1 MGEVEL
7 EIPAHRAYLAFAR
20 QVVAAAAS
28 VEPRF
33 RAERIDDLRIVVSE
47 AITNAVEAHLDRGN
61 DERIRITC
69 NLGADHIEVEV
80 FDRGGGFDPTA
91 VPTLPDIEAPSRL
104 EHEGGL
110 GLPLMR
116 QLADETEIQATDG
129 GTTVRLVV
137 HRVPMP
143 RKLPKRPN
151 P

>member
-47 AITNAVEAHLDRGN
+47 AITNAVEAHLDQGN

-69 NLGADHIEVEV
+69 NLGADRIEVEV
-80 FDRGGGFDPTA
+80 FDRGGGFDQDA
-91 VPTLPDIEAPSRL
+91 VPVLPDIEAPSRL

-116 QLADETEIQATDG
+116 QLADETEIQTTDG

-137 HRVPMP
+137 HRTSI
-143 RKLPKRPN
+143 
-151 P
+151 